1 MGGYQEQQNRCSFP
15 FNHSD
20 ALGGEALWRTGDA
33 CWGGESGTKQQVL
46 GGRLGGIR
54 VGFIKDRRWGSRKD
68 CQGCSTAELEKKKP
82 GDWIWEK
89 SERRENLQAAYL
101 VFWQVYPVGKQRVTA
116 RNGDLEKAT
125 NLGRMRLER
134 EELCDPLKRGVRH

>member
-1 MGGYQEQQNRCSFP
+1 MGETFFARLGVGSDRKGRLQKISCFKAGDETGVGGYQEQQKRCSFP
-15 FNHSD
+15 FNHSN

-33 CWGGESGTKQQVL
+33 CWDGESGTKQQVL

-54 VGFIKDRRWGSRKD
+54 MGFIRDRRWGSRKD
-68 CQGCSTAELEKKKP
+68 CQGFSTAELEKKEEKKKQP

-101 VFWQVYPVGKQRVTA
+101 VFW
-116 RNGDLEKAT
+116 
-125 NLGRMRLER
+125 
-134 EELCDPLKRGVRH
+134 